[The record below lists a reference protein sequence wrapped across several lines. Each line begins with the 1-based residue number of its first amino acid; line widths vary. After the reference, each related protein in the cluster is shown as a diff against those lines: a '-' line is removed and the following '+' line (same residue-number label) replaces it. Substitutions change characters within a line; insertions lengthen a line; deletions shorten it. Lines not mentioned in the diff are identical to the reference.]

1 MKWIIILFTCLIIYY
16 IILKFSEKYTKYQ
29 DTNANENF
37 DSSLVPVSSIVTLA
51 KISQSIVDNYGT
63 LISNGNLQINTPS
76 TPGNLNVTGTTTL
89 NTLNKFPTPVVYN
102 NRAVA
107 NAAAAA
113 TKVAYNEAAAAAA
126 AADAAAKAA
135 LTFFGI
141 IMCVDSDNKLHC
153 YDMHKKIWIQIDSGF
168 KNISVS
174 GNACVAVD
182 INNNVIFNS
191 NNSLKNWKFIETA
204 PWYVENICYDF
215 YKKNTAYIYYK
226 SIKRIYNI
234 DNHPNVS
241 SKGSTFNNMTS
252 VIAISVSN
260 NRLFSINETMFRYC
274 KDWSTFTG
282 AVTIPL
288 PNGVRIDYSLK
299 ISFDGYNDDIFLL
312 SAGIL
317 YYADTN
323 ITTTPNWEVFPGPI
337 GIVTNISYSNYTLIC
352 LTSTGKIWMGYATTK
367 GRGIY
372 VDISGPVNPISIS
385 CSFWVSNPITGAVI
399 PKPEILK
406 SNIEVST
413 IPTSPPVL
421 IPTVIPPSTKIEPG
435 ISNPD
440 ATVIKFGNG
449 TGWRIKYETN
459 SNTAASKDTGI
470 YIYDTGQVNV
480 GTNLYAGTSLNSLNA
495 SILNNLNVNTINS
508 KNNLLTVNGNVTE
521 KGNELSVN
529 TTGPN
534 LAKLSLFTPSA
545 KYSISATDSSFPSDP
560 NRLQILF
567 NQTNKMIDMYPQTT
581 GRPSNTIILNGNV
594 NASTS
599 LNTSII
605 NTPSITVTS
614 TNATKSYNLNNSGSS
629 FGILQGTNGFTV
641 NSSGIGTFTGNLNIT
656 GQLNIIPKGTVMMF
670 YGATLPPG
678 WALCNG
684 ATVNGTVT
692 PNMTNMLLYAGNKV
706 AGSRSS
712 ISTGDDFTCDTQVC
726 KGNAQNP
733 ATFIIHFIIK
743 V

>member
-37 DSSLVPVSSIVTLA
+37 DPSLVPVSSIVTLA
-51 KISQSIVDNYGT
+51 KISQSIVNNYGT
-63 LISNGNLQINTPS
+63 LISNGNLQINTPG

-89 NTLNKFPTPVVYN
+89 NTFTGTIGLT
-102 NRAVA
+102 
-107 NAAAAA
+107 AA
-113 TKVAYNEAAAAAA
+113 TVPLVY
-126 AADAAAKAA
+126 
-135 LTFFGI
+135 FGI
-141 IMCVDSDNKLHC
+141 IMCIDKYKILHL
-153 YDMHKKIWIQIDSGF
+153 YDMNKKIWIEFDRGF

-174 GNACVAVD
+174 GNTSVAVD
-182 INNNVIFNS
+182 INNKVIFNS
-191 NNSLKNWKFIETA
+191 NNSLNNWKLIETA
-204 PWYVENICYDF
+204 PSNIENICYD
-215 YKKNTAYIYYK
+215 YYTNNTAYIMTESK
-226 SIKRIYNI
+226 SLKRIYNI
-234 DNHPNVS
+234 DKNDKVS
-241 SKGSTFNNMTS
+241 SKGSTFNNNTN
-252 VIAISVSN
+252 VLAISVSN
-260 NRLFSINETMFRYC
+260 SKLFLINTTMFRYY
-274 KDWSTFTG
+274 KDWTTAIG
-282 AVTIPL
+282 AVTVEL
-288 PNGVRIDYSLK
+288 PTGVTVNNTIK
-299 ISFDGYNDDIFLL
+299 ISFDGYNEDIFLL

-323 ITTTPNWEVFPGPI
+323 ITTTPNWEVFTGPI

-352 LTSTGKIWMGYATTK
+352 LTSTGKIWMGLATLK
-367 GRGIY
+367 GRGKY
-372 VDISGPVNPISIS
+372 VDISGPLDPISIS
-385 CSFWVSNPITGAVI
+385 CDCWPVNPITGAVI
-399 PKPEILK
+399 PIPEILK
-406 SNIEVST
+406 SNQEVST

-421 IPTVIPPSTKIEPG
+421 IPTVTPPSTRIEPG

-459 SNTAASKDTGI
+459 SNTADSKDTGI

-480 GTNLYAGTSLNSLNA
+480 ETNLYTGTSLNSLNA

-594 NASTS
+594 DASTR
-599 LNTSII
+599 LNTPII
-605 NTPSITVTS
+605 NTQSITVTS

-670 YGATLPPG
+670 YGATLPLG

-712 ISTGDDFTCDTQVC
+712 ISTGDNFTCDTLVC